1 MMAEIDVRTVYPNRF
16 YASCD
21 LLAAQPAPVT
31 GWWDAWGMSDPAV
44 APPVADLVPLTADQ
58 WNGRLTG
65 GWGVQGGALVAMT
78 EEQLADAVPLAVR
91 AGFALTAA
99 QNVVWAEY
107 GSLGDAV
114 PGAWISYQKALKA
127 IVDGSDTAST
137 TLPASPAGGS
147 DAG

>member
-1 MMAEIDVRTVYPNRF
+1 MAEIDARTVYPNRS

-21 LLAAQPAPVT
+21 MSAAQPAPVT
-31 GWWDAWGMSDPAV
+31 GWWAAWGMSDPAV

-58 WNGRLTG
+58 WDGRLTG

-99 QNVVWAEY
+99 QYVVWAEY
-107 GSLGDAV
+107 GSLGDAA

-127 IVDGSDTAST
+127 IVDGTDTTSTILPTAPVETSDV
-137 TLPASPAGGS
+137 
-147 DAG
+147 

>member
-1 MMAEIDVRTVYPNRF
+1 MAEIDVRTVYPNRF

-31 GWWDAWGMSDPAV
+31 GWWDAWGMSDPGV
-44 APPVADLVPLTADQ
+44 APPVADLVPPAI
-58 WNGRLTG
+58 
-65 GWGVQGGALVAMT
+65 
-78 EEQLADAVPLAVR
+78 R

-99 QNVVWAEY
+99 QNTVWAEY

-137 TLPASPAGGS
+137 TLPASPAGAS